1 METKTEEKLEEKESF
16 YTGYENR
23 ISDLYIDFY
32 NPFDE
37 KMKKISTPGY
47 FYTGFDGTILI
58 SR

>member
-1 METKTEEKLEEKESF
+1 METITEENF
-16 YTGYENR
+16 YTGHENR
-23 ISDLYIDFY
+23 VSDLYIDFY

-47 FYTGFDGTILI
+47 FYTGFDVTILI